1 MGWCSVRA
9 RRGGLGAGW
18 VTLPPSTLTVGVL
31 RRFFESV
38 LTRGFSGFVIKSQYS
53 KLTYLK
59 RVWLGLSVANH
70 QGEDALGRK
79 EEQ

>member
-1 MGWCSVRA
+1 MLRNYLLGCGGFECCGWAGCSSVRG

-38 LTRGFSGFVIKSQYS
+38 LTRGFIGIVIKLLST
-53 KLTYLK
+53 KLT
-59 RVWLGLSVANH
+59 
-70 QGEDALGRK
+70 
-79 EEQ
+79 

>member
-1 MGWCSVRA
+1 MMV
-9 RRGGLGAGW
+9 GLGSAPSGLGGVVW
-18 VTLPPSTLTVGVL
+18 VVLPPNTLTVGVL

-59 RVWLGLSVANH
+59 RV
-70 QGEDALGRK
+70 
-79 EEQ
+79 